1 MAEITG
7 SEKRSKHLSCAHEP
21 TAYFAVSPQQ
31 LWCLGPGQYVLVH
44 CHAAC
49 RIILTSKWFS
59 AAPCSQPPLSV
70 YSHSPPYMLPG
81 AIHGVSGIFTVRR
94 EPYRPT
100 VYLRDPATRGCPA
113 EKGITSPARVLFSL
127 RLSTR
132 CQRTAQ
138 HMPNGGR
145 KPVHTSHALPVACS
159 YVPWCGWLPLCAV
172 SVVER
177 SCNRLI
183 THILHA

>member
-1 MAEITG
+1 M
-7 SEKRSKHLSCAHEP
+7 
-21 TAYFAVSPQQ
+21 SPQQ

-145 KPVHTSHALPVACS
+145 NLSLYTRLMRSLQPVRMSHGAVGYHSVLSALLSA
-159 YVPWCGWLPLCAV
+159 AV
-172 SVVER
+172 TVSSLI
-177 SCNRLI
+177 SCTLNAVLI
-183 THILHA
+183 AQCMA

>member
-1 MAEITG
+1 
-7 SEKRSKHLSCAHEP
+7 
-21 TAYFAVSPQQ
+21 VSPQQ

-145 KPVHTSHALPVACS
+145 TPVHTSHALRVACS